1 MEKTMEQ
8 YQNQQGKQRNKL
20 FFGREVLTRT
30 EWIISHGFLFA
41 GLISTSIAIS
51 LVSNPPASTL
61 FIFGLWFS
69 FGGICYV
76 VSYIIEKNNRK

>member
-1 MEKTMEQ
+1 MDATVKEISK
-8 YQNQQGKQRNKL
+8 KKRNPL

-30 EWIISHGFLFA
+30 EWWISHSFLFV
-41 GLISTSIAIS
+41 GLICASIAIS
-51 LVSNPPASTL
+51 LVSAPPVSNL

-76 VSYIIEKNNRK
+76 VSYVIEKNYKK

>member
-1 MEKTMEQ
+1 METAVKEIS
-8 YQNQQGKQRNKL
+8 KKRRNPF

-30 EWIISHGFLFA
+30 EWFISHGFLFA
-41 GLISTSIAIS
+41 GLICISIAIS
-51 LVSNPPASTL
+51 LVSEPPVSTL

-76 VSYIIEKNNRK
+76 VSYVVENIHKT

>member
-1 MEKTMEQ
+1 MKTGEET
-8 YQNQQGKQRNKL
+8 KAKRRNPL

-30 EWIISHGFLFA
+30 EWIISHGFLFV
-41 GLISTSIAIS
+41 GLICTSLAIS
-51 LVSNPPASTL
+51 FVTSPPVSNL

-76 VSYIIEKNNRK
+76 ASYAIQKNYKK

>member
-1 MEKTMEQ
+1 METAVKEIS
-8 YQNQQGKQRNKL
+8 KKRRNPF

-30 EWIISHGFLFA
+30 EWLISHGFLFV
-41 GLISTSIAIS
+41 GLISISIAIF
-51 LVSNPPASTL
+51 LVSKPPVSNL

-76 VSYIIEKNNRK
+76 VSYVVEKNYKK

>member
-1 MEKTMEQ
+1 MEMVQEPKR
-8 YQNQQGKQRNKL
+8 KRRNLL

-30 EWIISHGFLFA
+30 EWLISHAFLFA

-51 LVSNPPASTL
+51 LVSNPPVSTL
-61 FIFGLWFS
+61 FICGLWCS

-76 VSYIIEKNNRK
+76 VSYIIEKSGKKQ